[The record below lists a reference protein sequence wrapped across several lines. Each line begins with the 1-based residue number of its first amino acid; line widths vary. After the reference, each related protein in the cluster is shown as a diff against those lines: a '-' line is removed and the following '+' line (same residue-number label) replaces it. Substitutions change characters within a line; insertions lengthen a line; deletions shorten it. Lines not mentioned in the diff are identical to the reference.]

1 MITMQETDINLLVGG
16 PQGGGIDSAANMISM
31 AFSLAGYNIYGIRE
45 YHSNIK
51 GRHSYIHFRIMHK
64 RPKSLKYPV
73 DIMVALDPDT
83 LFEHMFDVSHNG
95 KIIYDTSFDKFE
107 LKNARMITSD
117 TMDRIVN
124 ELKSRNLTLDI
135 HGILDYFRSVG
146 AMPIAMPF
154 DKLINNCVPEG
165 PATRYYNTLGAGTTL
180 AILGLDIEH
189 AYEGIKYAFSKK
201 PSVVDSNLKVIQAAY
216 DYVDKSEIKPEV
228 LKTYPVIPRML
239 LTGNDAVSIGK
250 LMGGLRFQTYY
261 PITPA
266 SDESTLLENHEDIKF
281 LENETENLKKAG
293 LVVVQCED
301 ELSAVNMAN
310 GAALTGAR
318 SATATS
324 GPGFSLM
331 AEGISFAGMTEIPV
345 VITFYQRGGPSTGLP
360 TRNGQADLLFA
371 LNTGHGE
378 FPKMVISSGDMEE
391 CIYDAMKALNYAQKY
406 QMPVIHLVDKTL
418 ANTMD
423 LVPEIDIKKVKI
435 EKYKDNNNHENYK
448 RYDLKV
454 DDGISPYGVFGKD
467 IFWMTGD
474 EHNELGHVTEDTS
487 MRDKMMEKRMG
498 KLLVADREI
507 PLEDKVI
514 LYGNKDAEITYVTWG
529 SQKSLLLDVIDEL
542 NKDGISANLLYLKM
556 FEPFPSE
563 YVEKVLKNSKLIID
577 VESNMTGQAAK
588 VIRMNTGIGINN
600 FILKYN
606 GRHMTLDEVIKST
619 KRIMN
624 KELEMAV
631 LENGS

>member
-1 MITMQETDINLLVGG
+1 MQETDINLLVGG

-487 MRDKMMEKRMG
+487 MRDKMMEKRMR

>member
-1 MITMQETDINLLVGG
+1 MQETDINLLVGG

>member
-1 MITMQETDINLLVGG
+1 MQETDINLLVGG

-64 RPKSLKYPV
+64 RPRSLKYPV

-83 LFEHMFDVSHNG
+83 LFEHMFDVSSNA

-117 TMDRIVN
+117 TMESIRN
-124 ELKSRNLTLDI
+124 ELKSRNLTMDV

-146 AMPIAMPF
+146 AIPIAMPF
-154 DKLINNCVPEG
+154 DKLINDYVPEG

-189 AYEGIKYAFSKK
+189 ANEGIKYAFRKK
-201 PSVVDSNLKVIQAAY
+201 PSVIDSNLRVIKAAY
-216 DYVDKSEIKPEV
+216 DYVDRSEIKPEQ
-228 LKTYPVIPRML
+228 LKFYPVIPRML
-239 LTGNDAVSIGK
+239 LTGNDAVAIGK

-281 LENETENLKKAG
+281 LGNETKNLKKGG
-293 LVVVQCED
+293 LVIVQCED

-310 GAALTGAR
+310 GGALTGAR

-331 AEGISFAGMTEIPV
+331 AEGISFAGMTEIPLV
-345 VITFYQRGGPSTGLP
+345 VTLYQRGGPSTGLP
-360 TRNGQADLLFA
+360 TRNGQSDLLFA

-391 CIYDAMKALNYAQKY
+391 CVYDAIKSLNYAQKY
-406 QMPVIHLVDKTL
+406 QMPVIHMIDKTL

-423 LVPEIDIKKVKI
+423 LVPEIDVKKVRI
-435 EKYKDNNNHENYK
+435 EKYKENNNHENYK
-448 RYDLKV
+448 RYNLNT
-454 DDGISPYGVFGKD
+454 DDGVSPYGVFGKD
-467 IFWMTGD
+467 VFWMTGD

-487 MRDKMMEKRMG
+487 VRDKMMEKRMR
-498 KLLVADREI
+498 KLITADKEI
-507 PLEDKVI
+507 PMEDRAV
-514 LYGNKDAEITYVTWG
+514 LYGDKNADITYITWG
-529 SQKSLLLDVIDEL
+529 SQKSLLLDAIDEL
-542 NKDGISANLLYLKM
+542 KKDGISANLLYLRM
-556 FEPFPSE
+556 FAPFPSE
-563 YVEKVLKNSKLIID
+563 YVGEVLKKSNLIID
-577 VESNMTGQAAK
+577 VESNMTAQAAK
-588 VIRMNTGIGINN
+588 IIRMNTGIEVKNS
-600 FILKYN
+600 ILKYN
-606 GRHMTLDEVIKST
+606 GRHMTIDEVIKST
-619 KRIMN
+619 KRIMGR
-624 KELEMAV
+624 ELEMVV
-631 LENGS
+631 LENRS

>member
-487 MRDKMMEKRMG
+487 MRDKMMEKRMR

>member
-1 MITMQETDINLLVGG
+1 MQETDINLLVGG

-45 YHSNIK
+45 FHSNIK
-51 GRHSYIHFRIMHK
+51 GRHSYIHFRIMHE

-83 LFEHMFDVSHNG
+83 LFEHMFDVAKGS
-95 KIIYDTSFDKFE
+95 KVVYDSAFNTFN

-117 TMDRIVN
+117 TMIRIQD
-124 ELKSRNLTLDI
+124 ELAERNLTFDVK
-135 HGILDYFRSVG
+135 GVLDYFKSAGIDV
-146 AMPIAMPF
+146 IAIPF
-154 DKLINNCVPEG
+154 DKLINENVHDG
-165 PATRYYNTLGAGTTL
+165 PANRYYNTLGAGTTL
-180 AILGLDIEH
+180 ALLGLDEDH
-189 AYEGIKYAFSKK
+189 ADDGIKFAFKKK
-201 PSVVDSNLKVIQAAY
+201 PKVIESNIKVIKAAY
-216 DYVDKSEIKPEV
+216 DYVKSSPIKVATLP
-228 LKTYPVIPRML
+228 TYPAMPRML
-239 LTGNDAVSIGK
+239 LTGNDATALGK

-266 SDESTLLENHEDIKF
+266 SDESTLLESHEEMQF
-281 LENETENLKKAG
+281 LKNADDVVKKAG

-301 ELSAVNMAN
+301 ELSAINMAN
-310 GAALTGAR
+310 GAALTGTR

-331 AEGISFAGMTEIPV
+331 AEGIGYAGMTEIPV

-391 CIYDAMKALNYAQKY
+391 CIYDGMKSLNYAQRY
-406 QMPVIHLVDKTL
+406 QMPVIHLIDKTL

-423 LVPEIDIKKVKI
+423 LVPEIDVKKVKI
-435 EKYKDNNNHENYK
+435 VKYNENTNHENFK
-448 RYDLKV
+448 RYSLDTEN
-454 DDGISPYGVFGKD
+454 GISPYGVFGKD

-474 EHNELGHVTEDTS
+474 EHDELGHVTEDS
-487 MRDKMMEKRMG
+487 AMRDKMMEKRMQ
-498 KLLVADREI
+498 KLVTADSEI
-507 PLEDKVI
+507 PLEDKAV
-514 LYGNKDAEITYVTWG
+514 LYGDENADVTYVTWG
-529 SQKSLLLDVIDEL
+529 SQKSLLIDTIDEL
-542 NKDGISANLLYLKM
+542 KKQGISANLLYLRM

-563 YVEKVLKNSKLIID
+563 YVAKVLKNSHLIID

-588 VIRMNTGIGINN
+588 VIRMNTGINIEN

-606 GRHMTLDEVIKST
+606 GRHMTLDEVLKST
-619 KRIMN
+619 KNIME
-624 KELEMAV
+624 KKTALEV
-631 LENGS
+631 LQEGS

>member
-1 MITMQETDINLLVGG
+1 MQETDINLLVGG

-45 YHSNIK
+45 FHSNIK
-51 GRHSYIHFRIMHK
+51 GRHSYIHFRIMHE

-83 LFEHMFDVSHNG
+83 LFEHMFDVAKGS
-95 KIIYDTSFDKFE
+95 KVVYDSAFNTFN

-117 TMDRIVN
+117 TMTRIQD
-124 ELKSRNLTLDI
+124 ELAERNLTFDVK
-135 HGILDYFRSVG
+135 GVLDYFKSAGIDV
-146 AMPIAMPF
+146 IAIPF
-154 DKLINNCVPEG
+154 DKLINENVHDG
-165 PATRYYNTLGAGTTL
+165 PANRYYNTLGAGTTL
-180 AILGLDIEH
+180 ALLGLDEDH
-189 AYEGIKYAFSKK
+189 ADDGIKFAFKKK
-201 PSVVDSNLKVIQAAY
+201 PKVIESNIKVIRAAY
-216 DYVDKSEIKPEV
+216 DYVKTSPIKVATLP
-228 LKTYPVIPRML
+228 TYPATPRML
-239 LTGNDAVSIGK
+239 LTGNDATALGK

-266 SDESTLLENHEDIKF
+266 SDESTLLESHEEMKF
-281 LENETENLKKAG
+281 LKNADEVVKKAG

-301 ELSAVNMAN
+301 ELSAINMAN
-310 GAALTGAR
+310 GAALTGTR

-331 AEGISFAGMTEIPV
+331 AEGIGYAGMTEIPV

-391 CIYDAMKALNYAQKY
+391 CIYDGMKSLNYAQRY
-406 QMPVIHLVDKTL
+406 QMPVIHLIDKTL

-423 LVPEIDIKKVKI
+423 LVPEIDVKKVKI
-435 EKYKDNNNHENYK
+435 VKYNENTNHENFK
-448 RYDLKV
+448 RYSLDTEN
-454 DDGISPYGVFGKD
+454 GISPYGVFGKD

-474 EHNELGHVTEDTS
+474 EHDELGHVTEDS
-487 MRDKMMEKRMG
+487 AMRDKMMEKRMQ
-498 KLLVADREI
+498 KLITADKEI
-507 PLEDKVI
+507 PLEDKAV
-514 LYGNKDAEITYVTWG
+514 LYGDENADITYVTWG
-529 SQKSLLLDVIDEL
+529 SQKSLLLDTISEL
-542 NKDGISANLLYLKM
+542 KKQGISANLLYLRM

-563 YVEKVLKNSKLIID
+563 YVEKVLRKSHLIID

-588 VIRMNTGIGINN
+588 VIRMNTGVNIEN

-606 GRHMTLDEVIKST
+606 GRHITLDEVLRST
-619 KRIMN
+619 KNIME
-624 KELEMAV
+624 KKTALEV
-631 LENGS
+631 LQEGS

>member
-391 CIYDAMKALNYAQKY
+391 CIYDAMNALNYAQKY

-487 MRDKMMEKRMG
+487 MRDKMMEKRMR